1 MVFLWIVISLAVLII
16 ALLSLNF
23 KLYLKIGG
31 TTHIRAGVGP
41 VVFILMPKKKKKVRL
56 KDYTYKR
63 YKKNLEKKRKK
74 QLKKAE
80 KLDKKRKADE
90 LKKNAAEA
98 VKDKTETP
106 EEKLFTLSSL
116 LEFAAEQFPKA
127 VSKLKINVKKLIVK
141 VGGNDA
147 AKIALDY
154 GKLEA
159 AVSLLMELLDN
170 KTRLSKIKEGS
181 VLVYADFLAEKTTV
195 ELDISVKIRGFS
207 IVGLALSSLVWLIK
221 SKFKADAAKENIS
234 VKIQPRQN
242 SGAKQQKS
250 GAKQC

>member
-23 KLYLKIGG
+23 KLHLKIDG

-41 VVFILMPKKKKKVRL
+41 VVFILLPKKKKKIRL

-63 YKKNLEKKRKK
+63 YKKNLEKKRNKL
-74 QLKKAE
+74 LKKAE
-80 KLDKKRKADE
+80 KLDKKRKAEE
-90 LKKNAAEA
+90 LKKKAAEA
-98 VKDKTETP
+98 VKDKTEAP

-147 AKIALDY
+147 AIIALDY

-221 SKFKADAAKENIS
+221 SKFKADASSVNSS

>member
-1 MVFLWIVISLAVLII
+1 MVFLWIVIILAVLII

-23 KLYLKIGG
+23 KLYLKFDG
-31 TTHIRAGVGP
+31 TTHIRAGIGP
-41 VVFILMPKKKKKVRL
+41 VVFTLLPQKKKKIRL
-56 KDYTYKR
+56 RDYTYER
-63 YKKNLEKKRKK
+63 YKKNLEKKRKAEE
-74 QLKKAE
+74 LKK
-80 KLDKKRKADE
+80 KADE
-90 LKKNAAEA
+90 AA
-98 VKDKTETP
+98 KDKTETP

-116 LEFAAEQFPKA
+116 LSFAAEQFPKA
-127 VSKLKINVKKLIVK
+127 VSKLKIGVKKLIVK

-170 KTRLSKIKEGS
+170 KTRLSKIKEGT

-195 ELDISVKIRGFS
+195 ELDISVKISGFS

-221 SKFKADAAKENIS
+221 SKFKADAASLNKTP
-234 VKIQPRQN
+234 KIRR
-242 SGAKQQKS
+242 KTKLT
-250 GAKQC
+250 KHILHI

>member
-1 MVFLWIVISLAVLII
+1 MVFLWIVIVLAVLII

-23 KLYLKIGG
+23 KLYLKIDG

-41 VVFILMPKKKKKVRL
+41 VVFSLLPKKKKKIRL

-90 LKKNAAEA
+90 LKKNADEA
-98 VKDKTETP
+98 AKDKTETP

-181 VLVYADFLAEKTTV
+181 VIVYADFLAVKTTI

-221 SKFKADAAKENIS
+221 SKFKADSSSVNSS
-234 VKIQPRQN
+234 VKIQLKQN

-250 GAKQC
+250 GSKQC

>member
-1 MVFLWIVISLAVLII
+1 MVFLWIVIVLAVLII

-23 KLYLKIGG
+23 KLYLKIDG

-41 VVFILMPKKKKKVRL
+41 VVFSLLPKKKKKIRL

-90 LKKNAAEA
+90 LKKNADEA
-98 VKDKTETP
+98 AKDKTETP

-181 VLVYADFLAEKTTV
+181 VIVYADFLAVKTTI

-221 SKFKADAAKENIS
+221 SKFKADASSVNSS
-234 VKIQPRQN
+234 VKIQLKQN

-250 GAKQC
+250 GSKQC

>member
-1 MVFLWIVISLAVLII
+1 MVFLWIVIVLAVLII

-23 KLYLKIGG
+23 KLYLKFDGA
-31 TTHIRAGVGP
+31 TQIRVGIGP
-41 VVFILMPKKKKKVRL
+41 VMLTLLPRKKKKVRL
-56 KDYTYKR
+56 RDYEYKR

-80 KLDKKRKADE
+80 KLAKKRKADE
-90 LKKNAAEA
+90 LKKKADEA
-98 VKDKTETP
+98 VKDKAEAP

-127 VSKLKINVKKLIVK
+127 VSKLKIGVKRLIVK

-159 AVSLLMELLDN
+159 AVSLFVELLDN
-170 KTRLSKIKEGS
+170 KTRLSKIKEGT

-195 ELDISVKIRGFS
+195 ELDISVKISVFS
-207 IVGLALSSLVWLIK
+207 IVSIGFSSLAWLIK
-221 SKFKADAAKENIS
+221 SKFKADAASS
-234 VKIQPRQN
+234 VKVQPKQN
-242 SGAKQQKS
+242 SGAKPNIS
-250 GAKQC
+250 GAKQS

>member
-1 MVFLWIVISLAVLII
+1 MVFLRIVIALAVLII

-23 KLYLKIGG
+23 KLYLKFDGV
-31 TTHIRAGVGP
+31 TQIRAGIGP
-41 VVFILMPKKKKKVRL
+41 IVFTLLPQKKKKVRL
-56 KDYTYKR
+56 RDYEYKR

-80 KLDKKRKADE
+80 KLEKKRKADE
-90 LKKNAAEA
+90 LKKKADDV
-98 VKDKTETP
+98 VKDKAETP
-106 EEKLFTLSSL
+106 EEKLFTLSTL

-170 KTRLSKIKEGS
+170 KTRLSKIKEGT
-181 VLVYADFLAEKTTV
+181 VLVYADFIAEKTTV
-195 ELDISVKIRGFS
+195 ELDISVKISGFS
-207 IVGLALSSLVWLIK
+207 IVGLGFSSLVWLIK
-221 SKFKADAAKENIS
+221 SRFKADAAS
-234 VKIQPRQN
+234 VNTSIKVQPKQN
-242 SGAKQQKS
+242 SGVKPKIS
-250 GAKQC
+250 NPKRS

>member
-1 MVFLWIVISLAVLII
+1 MVILWIVISLAVLII

-23 KLYLKIGG
+23 KLCLKIDG

-41 VVFILMPKKKKKVRL
+41 VVFSLLPKKKKKIRL

-80 KLDKKRKADE
+80 KLDKKRKAEE
-90 LKKNAAEA
+90 LKKKNAEA
-98 VKDKTETP
+98 AKDKTETP

-181 VLVYADFLAEKTTV
+181 VIVYADFLAEKTTV

-221 SKFKADAAKENIS
+221 SKSKADAAKDNIS